1 MLSTHAKIR
10 AFEYDVLDQHHKSYS
25 FFQYSDD
32 IVIPYLLQTYGDTE
46 RHRDSL
52 VRKGHNET
60 NLSFYLTNM
69 LHGIGH
75 CIRWMIN
82 KDSPGIEDASD
93 NTYQQIHEMG
103 ADFLGWGTGYHI
115 IAQEFITWSRNIKE
129 AILNEEK
136 RTITF
141 VNPKDLDYSK
151 IYSSQLQYASRMAIV
166 YESYPHKEMELE
178 FQEWIKEIDF
188 KKPPIINHIRWQR
201 GRISKSYPLLYRKM
215 KEILFP
221 ELDETTDLQGYNL
234 KQLRQFY
241 ALVFLNFHF
250 IRWVEAMLDSSAG
263 DDNLSFGS
271 NPIELRQEQFE
282 KLISEI
288 TGLEVNTSS
297 AIIADLT
304 FNPANF
310 HTSVSIQPF
319 IRSVSGKYYILPNL
333 FALLEPSRMI
343 LGALNKG
350 GKKKKY
356 DALINIIEKVNLNSI
371 LKTISGIKDCVC
383 YIEKL
388 IKING
393 NQIHPDLILI
403 DTSNRFLLVADY
415 KHFIGPITASEVDY
429 KMKELEKGI
438 NQVRKYIEQLSLLPS
453 IGPTNIQGFSI
464 TGLIITHKLLPV
476 PIPKTNT
483 IPIVDL
489 ETFTEFAKNVIQKGA
504 AVNDLAHEINENF
517 IAEPGIN
524 FEDFESEI
532 PVDDWKVKRMQHK
545 ISQADSILQS
555 NE

>member
-1 MLSTHAKIR
+1 
-10 AFEYDVLDQHHKSYS
+10 
-25 FFQYSDD
+25 
-32 IVIPYLLQTYGDTE
+32 
-46 RHRDSL
+46 
-52 VRKGHNET
+52 
-60 NLSFYLTNM
+60 
-69 LHGIGH
+69 
-75 CIRWMIN
+75 
-82 KDSPGIEDASD
+82 
-93 NTYQQIHEMG
+93 
-103 ADFLGWGTGYHI
+103 
-115 IAQEFITWSRNIKE
+115 
-129 AILNEEK
+129 
-136 RTITF
+136 
-141 VNPKDLDYSK
+141 
-151 IYSSQLQYASRMAIV
+151 
-166 YESYPHKEMELE
+166 
-178 FQEWIKEIDF
+178 
-188 KKPPIINHIRWQR
+188 
-201 GRISKSYPLLYRKM
+201 M